1 MASQLVA
8 NKNINLAECYMNMRC
23 KFDWGK
29 FYNRIQRG
37 GFQHLCYGAGHQSQI
52 GSDWSS
58 QVWSRAT
65 GTEPREI
72 TLEHNKKSKYEHS
85 LSTARKSTLQ

>member
-8 NKNINLAECYMNMRC
+8 NKNINLAECYMNTRC

-29 FYNRIQRG
+29 FYNHIQRG
-37 GFQHLCYGAGHQSQI
+37 CVQHRCYGAGHQSQI

-58 QVWSRAT
+58 QVWSCAT